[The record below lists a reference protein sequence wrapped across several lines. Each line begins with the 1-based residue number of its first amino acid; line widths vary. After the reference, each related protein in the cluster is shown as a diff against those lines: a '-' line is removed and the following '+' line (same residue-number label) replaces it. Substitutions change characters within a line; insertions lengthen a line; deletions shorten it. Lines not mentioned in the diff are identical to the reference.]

1 MPESFPQP
9 EPMAAAHSCRLAAI
23 IRDEI
28 AACGGWLAFDRFME
42 LALYAPGFGYYSA
55 GSVKLGSAGDFT
67 TAPEISPLFG
77 RVLAAQLRDLL
88 SPIDAPVIL
97 EIGAG
102 TGVLAKS
109 ILDTLAECAAL
120 PAEYWILE
128 LSADL
133 KSRQQEMLEPHAA
146 RVSWLNALPADPCEG
161 VVLANEVADA
171 LPVTV
176 FVKDRATV
184 RPLGVTCRDGEF
196 AWAQGPGD
204 AVLEAAVAALEAKL
218 GGALPS
224 GYRSELCLRLDPW
237 IASLAAPLARGA
249 LLLIDY
255 GLVRREYYHAARA
268 GGTLVCHYRHRA
280 HGNPLVL
287 PGLQDISAWVDFS
300 ACADAAHASGL
311 DVAGFTTQAQFL
323 LASRVTDMLAAF
335 TGREQ
340 LLHAQALK
348 TLTLPGEMGERF
360 KLMLLS
366 RGLPGGLPGRD
377 FRDRL

>member
-1 MPESFPQP
+1 MLDTFPQP
-9 EPMAAAHSCRLAAI
+9 DP
-23 IRDEI
+23 I
-28 AACGGWLAFDRFME
+28 AAEHSRRLTALIRAEIQAQGGWLAFDRFME
-42 LALYAPGFGYYSA
+42 LALYAPGLGYYSA
-55 GSVKLGSAGDFT
+55 GNVKLGPAGDFT
-67 TAPEISPLFG
+67 TAPETSPLFG
-77 RVLAAQLRDLL
+77 RALAAQLIELL
-88 SPIDAPVIL
+88 APLDSPVVL

-102 TGVLAKS
+102 TGMLAKA
-109 ILDTLAECAAL
+109 ILDTLAASATPP
-120 PAEYWILE
+120 PAYWILE

-133 KSRQQEMLEPHAA
+133 KSRQQRLLEPYAPCV
-146 RVSWLNALPADPCEG
+146 RWLDSLPDAPFEG

-176 FVKDRATV
+176 FVKDGTTA
-184 RPLGVTCRDGEF
+184 RPLGVRCQDDEF
-196 AWAQGPGD
+196 AWAPGCAD
-204 AVLEAAVAALEAKL
+204 DPLEAAVAGLEAKL

-224 GYRSELCLRLDPW
+224 GFRSELCLRLGPW
-237 IASLAAPLARGA
+237 IQSLAAPLARGA
-249 LLLIDY
+249 VLLVDY

-280 HGNPLVL
+280 HGDPFLR

-300 ACADAAHASGL
+300 ACADAGFAAGL

-323 LASRVTDMLAAF
+323 LASGVADMLSAF
-335 TGREQ
+335 AGRERILQ
-340 LLHAQALK
+340 AQALK

-360 KLMLLS
+360 KVMQLS